1 MKKLYIYI
9 TLAIATL
16 TMQSCLHDN
25 DDVFDKSAAERI
37 DEAVA
42 NAKQML
48 ISADNG
54 WSLEYYL
61 GSDYVYGGYNMLVKF
76 GKDGKA
82 HLSSEIAKSD
92 SISSS
97 SWDITKDQ
105 DPVLTFPTYNALLHE
120 LTQPY
125 QDEVNGY
132 EGDYEFVIM
141 KVTQDTIFLQG
152 KKWKN
157 EMIMTRI
164 PQNMNWVDHL
174 DSIATVRDNFIYLYK
189 GNVGGKNFKFTLDA
203 DKQFTATSEE
213 TVEGE
218 EIKSQFI
225 FTTKG
230 IKLRKPVVI
239 NGETI
244 STLEYKQ
251 DESDVR
257 KSMLISDVKDI
268 TLEGD
273 CPSSFQLFSDLE
285 GSYLLTANNKS
296 AMVMLEPIQSWH
308 GKEFRVKNM
317 LKDENG
323 EDVDVLIGYDPVY
336 GRMTLQAQYLGSKDQ
351 TAVYLGAWALA
362 AGGSISF
369 SAGVVLKWN
378 GDAVAPVYSFEPDGA
393 FQTDSFILFGYTNE
407 DWDSFEDWTFTATGS
422 YQLPYL
428 SSMKKL

>member
-105 DPVLTFPTYNALLHE
+105 GPVLTFPTYNALLHE

-189 GNVGGKNFKFTLDA
+189 GNVG
-203 DKQFTATSEE
+203 
-213 TVEGE
+213 
-218 EIKSQFI
+218 
-225 FTTKG
+225 
-230 IKLRKPVVI
+230 
-239 NGETI
+239 
-244 STLEYKQ
+244 
-251 DESDVR
+251 
-257 KSMLISDVKDI
+257 
-268 TLEGD
+268 
-273 CPSSFQLFSDLE
+273 
-285 GSYLLTANNKS
+285 
-296 AMVMLEPIQSWH
+296 
-308 GKEFRVKNM
+308 
-317 LKDENG
+317 
-323 EDVDVLIGYDPVY
+323 
-336 GRMTLQAQYLGSKDQ
+336 
-351 TAVYLGAWALA
+351 
-362 AGGSISF
+362 
-369 SAGVVLKWN
+369 
-378 GDAVAPVYSFEPDGA
+378 
-393 FQTDSFILFGYTNE
+393 
-407 DWDSFEDWTFTATGS
+407 
-422 YQLPYL
+422 
-428 SSMKKL
+428 